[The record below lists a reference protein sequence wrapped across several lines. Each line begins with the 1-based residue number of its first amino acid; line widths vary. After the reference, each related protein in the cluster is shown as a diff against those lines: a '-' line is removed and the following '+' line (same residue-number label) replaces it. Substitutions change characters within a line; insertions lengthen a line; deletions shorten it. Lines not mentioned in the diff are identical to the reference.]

1 MLWRQELLLCKS
13 GRQQAVRGGVFPS
26 LPQTT
31 SFLYPLGPP
40 CDAEGSHTAF
50 SALSGKWEVLGNE
63 ELSYFYG
70 SRSSRS
76 EVISNVRDFQ
86 KQWFPDFLIY

>member
-1 MLWRQELLLCKS
+1 VLWRHVLLLRKS

-40 CDAEGSHTAF
+40 CDAEGPHTAF
-50 SALSGKWEVLGNE
+50 SAVSGKLEVLRNE
-63 ELSYFYG
+63 ELRYFYG
-70 SRSSRS
+70 SRSGRGV
-76 EVISNVRDFQ
+76 VISSVRDFQ
-86 KQWFPDFLIY
+86 KQWFPDFLI